1 MAWPALIKWHAGLM
15 LEVSLSSRLQ
25 PSHGMPLDS
34 GHPSSRLQPLILL
47 CHLVPA
53 SASVELAP
61 FPFIPALAAV
71 IPALPLRLHHSCLT
85 LHHQIHPTSTSRS
98 SIQRVFASTHA
109 TTPPLSSGT
118 SVIPPASEHL
128 NVGCYGRL
136 CARKTTPTYHE
147 LTTSRGAMIQ
157 YRKGGFD
164 PGGRSQATRAPRSRT
179 AGLRTTHTR
188 AHQYTAAAIVA
199 SDNHA
204 MLAAVHL
211 SGYWKDIGEAVWI
224 VWVRCRL
231 IAGW

>member
-1 MAWPALIKWHAGLM
+1 M
-15 LEVSLSSRLQ
+15 LLWRST
-25 PSHGMPLDS
+25 
-34 GHPSSRLQPLILL
+34 
-47 CHLVPA
+47 
-53 SASVELAP
+53 AP
-61 FPFIPALAAV
+61 PK
-71 IPALPLRLHHSCLT
+71 PLRLHPLPPYFMPTRPPSTGATFDQDRIANSESTTESSPLT
-85 LHHQIHPTSTSRS
+85 WGGQSALDS
-98 SIQRVFASTHA
+98 
-109 TTPPLSSGT
+109 L
-118 SVIPPASEHL
+118 VIPPASERL
-128 NVGCYGRL
+128 NVGRYGRL
-136 CARKTTPTYHE
+136 CARETTPTYHE

-224 VWVRCRL
+224 VWVHCRL